1 MDSRE
6 LSHVIEMAIKK
17 EEEAHAFYLDLY
29 EKVED
34 KSAKDTLKYLAD
46 EEEKHAEYLTACH
59 TGRYC
64 SDILNLKEVIDLKI
78 IQHLEQSDIKKDMS
92 SADVY
97 LVAAKRELDS
107 YNFYT
112 SLAETY
118 PRGDVKDLLMK
129 IANQELK
136 HKEKVE
142 YLYTNTAFPQ
152 LSGG

>member
-1 MDSRE
+1 MDKQE
-6 LSHVIEMAIKK
+6 LSYVIEMAIKK
-17 EEEAHAFYLDLY
+17 EEEARAFYLDLY
-29 EKVED
+29 GRVDDEL
-34 KSAKDTLKYLAD
+34 AKDTLRFLAD
-46 EEEKHAEYLTACH
+46 EEAKHAEYLTACH
-59 TGRYC
+59 SGRYC
-64 SDILNLKEVIDLKI
+64 SEILKLDEGVDYKI
-78 IQHLEQSDIKKDMS
+78 IQHLKQPDIKKDMN

-107 YNFYT
+107 YHFYQ

-118 PRGDVKDLLMK
+118 PPGDIKSLLTRM
-129 IANQELK
+129 ANEELR